1 MKKNITFNS
10 KHIQWFL
17 FLCLSFSITFCMFLL
32 SSCSDDDHE
41 EVNNQA
47 HYQDVPASLLTDAKK
62 LEMVRSIQDLK
73 DGRFFY
79 LDYTEDYKLST
90 ISGYNLTDNTQL
102 IGAVLKTLCDKT
114 PSWLKARVKLDAG
127 CSAFAVTTPD
137 TGDYLMGRN
146 FDYSHDNEPIAAA
159 LVRTAPE
166 GGLKSIS
173 MVDAYWIGYRQDLW
187 HYILYN
193 KEQFEK
199 HKTSASIYQA
209 SIDEINVRLAKLAKD
224 CERYRNLVE
233 KKAATPIQLE
243 QLEVEYAA
251 TRKKLEGVK
260 KQQAAAY
267 KGVNEVTTRKQN
279 VAASIERAEAAVE
292 MAKLNLSYCV
302 VVAPCDGK
310 LGRRSIEEGQM
321 VNAGTT
327 ITYIIPTNNKWVIAN
342 YKETQ
347 IENLYVGQKVR
358 MTVDAISNK
367 EFEGT
372 VTAISGATGSKYSL
386 VPTDNSAGNFVKI
399 QQRVPVRID
408 FNNLSKEDNE
418 HLAAGMMVVVK
429 AERK

>member
-1 MKKNITFNS
+1 MKKLTSYSLIPNYNKTMEQNENKNVEIAETTQVSHEETMKKLKKQRVRQIIASLIGVAILAFGLW
-10 KHIQWFL
+10 KIVCL
-17 FLCLSFSITFCMFLL
+17 FLDYSSNETSNDAQIEQYISPVNLRASGYIAKVCFREHQEVHKGDTLL
-32 SSCSDDDHE
+32 VLDDRE
-41 EVNNQA
+41 YRIRLMEA
-47 HYQDVPASLLTDAKK
+47 EAALKDAKAGAN
-62 LEMVRSIQDLK
+62 VINA
-73 DGRFFY
+73 
-79 LDYTEDYKLST
+79 TE
-90 ISGYNLTDNTQL
+90 Q
-102 IGAVLKTLCDKT
+102 
-114 PSWLKARVKLDAG
+114 
-127 CSAFAVTTPD
+127 TT
-137 TGDYLMGRN
+137 
-146 FDYSHDNEPIAAA
+146 E
-159 LVRTAPE
+159 
-166 GGLKSIS
+166 
-173 MVDAYWIGYRQDLW
+173 
-187 HYILYN
+187 
-193 KEQFEK
+193 
-199 HKTSASIYQA
+199 TSASIYQA

>member
-1 MKKNITFNS
+1 MEQNENKNVETAEATQVSHEETRKKLKKQRVRQIVASLIGVAILAFGLW
-10 KHIQWFL
+10 KIVCL
-17 FLCLSFSITFCMFLL
+17 FLDYSSNETSNDAQIEQYISPVNLRASGYIAKVCFREHQEVHKGDTLL
-32 SSCSDDDHE
+32 VLDDRE
-41 EVNNQA
+41 YRIRLMEA
-47 HYQDVPASLLTDAKK
+47 EAALKDAKAGAN
-62 LEMVRSIQDLK
+62 VINA
-73 DGRFFY
+73 
-79 LDYTEDYKLST
+79 TE
-90 ISGYNLTDNTQL
+90 Q
-102 IGAVLKTLCDKT
+102 
-114 PSWLKARVKLDAG
+114 
-127 CSAFAVTTPD
+127 TT
-137 TGDYLMGRN
+137 
-146 FDYSHDNEPIAAA
+146 
-159 LVRTAPE
+159 
-166 GGLKSIS
+166 
-173 MVDAYWIGYRQDLW
+173 
-187 HYILYN
+187 
-193 KEQFEK
+193 
-199 HKTSASIYQA
+199 KTSASIYQA

-251 TRKKLEGVK
+251 TKKKLEGVK